1 MNVREKELRIP
12 YQSEEM
18 CGVLYQPEQSG
29 GRLPVIIVSHGF
41 YASYDMM
48 KETSERLAENGYM
61 TYCFDYRGC
70 SYTHRSGGDLQKCSI
85 LTEMDEL
92 NEIINYFKRLDS
104 ADEKNIYLLGQ
115 SMGGLVSALT
125 AAKCVEDIAGL
136 ILMCPA
142 MDMKEVCNQYFK
154 DTDVIPEIVE
164 DFTGIPGLNLGKVFF
179 DDLYSVDFETILQ
192 YTKPVYLLHGTADEL
207 VPITYSRELA
217 QKYNKAKLVEV
228 PGEPHDFKLNKE
240 LAEDIS
246 CFLHENCRS

>member
-1 MNVREKELRIP
+1 
-12 YQSEEM
+12 
-18 CGVLYQPEQSG
+18 
-29 GRLPVIIVSHGF
+29 
-41 YASYDMM
+41 MM

-61 TYCFDYRGC
+61 TYCVDYRGC
-70 SYTHRSGGDLQKCSI
+70 SYTHRSGGGLQKCSI
-85 LTEMDEL
+85 LTEIDEL

-154 DTDVIPEIVE
+154 GTDVIPEIVE

-179 DDLYSVDFETILQ
+179 DDLYSVDFETIFQ

-217 QKYNKAKLVEV
+217 KKYNRAKLVEV